1 MAENLRGMLANRRFA
16 IPLIA
21 LLGICFVGLL
31 LLGFVFILPSLK
43 AGSEPVAQAAA
54 THGAVAIPTTIAASA
69 TATVPPATATPKA
82 TATLVP
88 IGTVIGS
95 GAVVAETP
103 ILLSS
108 GAGTTV
114 ALAAATQSTAEV
126 QATTTTEASATSQPE
141 EDELADTGIGWGLI
155 LFSGVGLA
163 FVVLAARRLRLAS

>member
-1 MAENLRGMLANRRFA
+1 MPENLREMLANRRFA

-43 AGSEPVAQAAA
+43 PQSEPVAQAAA
-54 THGAVAIPTTIAASA
+54 TNVAVAAPATKAASA
-69 TATVPPATATPKA
+69 TATMPPDTPTPKP

-88 IGTVIGS
+88 IGTVMES
-95 GAVVAETP
+95 GVGAAETP
-103 ILLSS
+103 VLLSS
-108 GAGTTV
+108 GEGTTV
-114 ALAAATQSTAEV
+114 ALAAATQSVAEAE
-126 QATTTTEASATSQPE
+126 ATSSSEASATSEPE
-141 EDELADTGIGWGLI
+141 EGELAETGIGWGLI